1 MNPIE
6 FETIIKLIA
15 VFAFISLP
23 APFLVIEL
31 YKKGN
36 KK

>member
-15 VFAFISLP
+15 VFAFLSAP
-23 APFLVIEL
+23 APFLIIEL
-31 YKKGN
+31 YKKGD

>member
-1 MNPIE
+1 MEPIE

-15 VFAFISLP
+15 VFAIISIP
-23 APFLVIEL
+23 APFLLIEL
-31 YKKGN
+31 YKKEN